1 MPIITNFEPACMR
14 FVLNLFFSLVILLTF
29 APVSVAQP
37 TRLIADRIAYLDN
50 TVQALS
56 FSHDPEESRLF
67 VVSQKGQIWIIE
79 NDEVLDEPFLDLGE
93 TGLDVVDFG
102 IGTEE
107 GLLSMALDPNYANN
121 GYFYLVYNG
130 WLPDGSG
137 VNLYDWHLMRF
148 RRSADDPYRA
158 DTDWSQEI
166 LTIEMPRRGHN
177 GSAMFFGQDG
187 YLYVSTGD
195 GGATGNGTPGGG
207 SNGDADNFAQSL
219 DTHLGKMLRIDVSE
233 DLPYAIPPDNPF
245 VGVMG
250 ALPEIWSYGFRN
262 PWRWSFDRMTG
273 DMYITDVGEVNWE
286 EINFEPANH
295 PGGGNYGWRLL
306 EGPMCY
312 EPTEDCDPNNQTI
325 LPIHAYEHDGEVCS
339 VIGGFVYRGYD
350 LPSFFGHYI
359 YSDACGFGT
368 EKFWTLHR
376 EGDDWVSQPVEVIVE
391 GGFVP
396 WQETRFGFGEDN
408 RGELYICTR
417 LAIYRIAVDPDF
429 VEEEPETSN
438 NLGISPNPAAD
449 RFSLDLGGNFLLEE
463 LEIFDLN
470 GRRVDLRKPVTGG
483 VRYYDVDT
491 SLLPTGVYVL
501 AAKLLGLQVR
511 KTGKLVIS
519 RSNP

>member
-1 MPIITNFEPACMR
+1 MR
-14 FVLNLFFSLVILLTF
+14 FILTF
-29 APVSVAQP
+29 IFLGLCSLASVHRLEAQP
-37 TRLIADRIAYLDN
+37 TRLLADRLANVDN
-50 TVQALS
+50 AVQVLS
-56 FSHDPEESRLF
+56 FSNDLEETRLF
-67 VVSQKGQIWIIE
+67 VVSQRGQIFVYEEGAILE
-79 NDEVLDEPFLDLGE
+79 TPFLDLGE
-93 TGLDVVDFG
+93 SGLNIVDFG
-102 IGTEE
+102 IGSEE
-107 GLLSMALDPNYANN
+107 GLLSMALDPNYAEN
-121 GYFYLVYNG
+121 GYFYIVYNG

-137 VNLYDWHLMRF
+137 VNLYDWHLLRF

-219 DTHLGKMLRIDVSE
+219 DTHLGKMLRIDVSGA
-233 DLPYAIPPDNPF
+233 LPYAIPPDNPF

-262 PWRWSFDRMTG
+262 PWRWSFDRLTG
-273 DMYITDVGEVNWE
+273 DIYIGDVGEINWE
-286 EINFEPANH
+286 EISYEPADH

-312 EPTEDCDPNNQTI
+312 EPIEDCDPNNQTI

-339 VIGGFVYRGYD
+339 VIGGFVYRGQD
-350 LPSFFGHYI
+350 LPSLYGNYI
-359 YSDACGFGT
+359 YSDACGFGE
-368 EKFWTLHR
+368 EKFWTISR
-376 EGDDWVSQPVEVIVE
+376 NGEEWSAQPVEVIVE

-396 WQETRFGFGEDN
+396 FQETRFGFGEDN

-438 NLGISPNPAAD
+438 DLGIYPNPAAD

-463 LEIFDLN
+463 LEVFDLN

-491 SLLPTGVYVL
+491 SLLPTGMYIL

-511 KTGKLVIS
+511 KTGKLVIY
-519 RSNP
+519 RGEP